1 MTAMYVCNKCERKFD
16 HRAAFN
22 RHQRRKTVCRKPTCS
37 CIACERKFVSEESLA
52 KHKKY
57 YCKERGGLERE
68 EPPVPAAAAAAAANT
83 SSLSNILSAL
93 YARDNTQQT
102 SSDFATTFHELL
114 ESLKPVLSPTP
125 PSAQP
130 SPSEVETTVV
140 EEVIETGNQ
149 QQQQQQ

>member
-1 MTAMYVCNKCERKFD
+1 MTAMYVCNTCDRKFD

-37 CIACERKFVSEESLA
+37 CTACERKFVSEESLA

-57 YCKERGGLERE
+57 YCKDRGLARE
-68 EPPVPAAAAAAAANT
+68 EPPAAANT

-93 YARDNTQQT
+93 YARDNPQQT
-102 SSDFATTFHELL
+102 SAGDFATTFHELL
-114 ESLKPVLSPTP
+114 ESLKPVLSPAPAPQAP
-125 PSAQP
+125 PAP
-130 SPSEVETTVV
+130 APAPPPPLETTVEE

-149 QQQQQQ
+149 QQQ